1 MSFETLSP
9 GLTPWPE
16 GISWMLIELGKVIR
30 SSVARGE
37 ATGHHR
43 ALVVMVESVCSDF
56 GFSICRRK
64 HGIHTRWNSADILLR

>member
-16 GISWMLIELGKVIR
+16 GISWMLIELGKLIR

-37 ATGHHR
+37 ATGRHR
-43 ALVVMVESVCSDF
+43 ALVVMVESVLRF
-56 GFSICRRK
+56 WVQ
-64 HGIHTRWNSADILLR
+64 HTQAQAWHSYEMEQR